1 MKEKELRLALVCFG
15 GISLAIYI
23 HGVTKEVLKLARAS
37 KAYHA
42 SDNAARRDVLTYG
55 QAEPKRAG
63 QHDTEAVYFDLL
75 REIGKHLDL
84 RVIVDVVAGA
94 SAGGI
99 NAVIL
104 ARALAHDLS
113 IGHLR
118 DLWLREAD
126 VTGLMA
132 EEARARIWSKWYM
145 RPLIWT
151 FLKYRLR
158 RIGRDRELR
167 IKLSGFI
174 RSRWF
179 KPPFDGEHLTA
190 LLFDGIVAM
199 GEPSAAED
207 SLLPLNQQLELFVT
221 VTDFHGYPRRVRLHD
236 PPIITEREHR
246 HILRFAYRRRPDR
259 IIETDFDKASVP
271 GLAFAGRATASF
283 PGAYSPASIGE
294 IDRLLTKRDL
304 EWTGREDFF
313 ENNFARY
320 RRAGVDPNLS
330 AFIDGSVTNNKPFEP
345 AIESIRERPA
355 HREVDRRLVY
365 IDPHPVEPG
374 TIANLKLPGFFRTLR
389 GALSDI
395 PRNEP
400 IHDELGWISN
410 FNAGVRRLK
419 TIIEA
424 ARPSIAE
431 LVAGITKGRINRPP
445 SMARLREWR
454 DAANS
459 LAARE
464 TGFAYEGYVRLK
476 LVDVLENVAT
486 LIAKLHGLPA
496 KGQAAGWIV
505 EILNAWAR
513 GRGIV
518 PDEGPMPKAKRGTKA
533 AKLPGW
539 ISLLLSFDFA
549 FRRRRL
555 HFVIQRLNELYSGPA
570 GSDDEGLST
579 SQLDAL
585 KRGFYDSLAL
595 FGRSGLTAQLSEETR
610 ARAHDLLIASVPGS
624 THPDEITGLAAAYAY
639 THETEIDAL
648 VERLAA
654 EIDLA
659 DADRIVDEIFISR
672 ERERWSATARRELM
686 IAYVGFSFWDVLTFS
701 ITKWRDLGEFDEIRV
716 DRISPD
722 DAIAIRSPSEAPLL
736 KGVEFRH
743 FGAFFSRA
751 HRENDY
757 LWGRLH
763 AADRLIDIVCDAA
776 RRESDNEQGPDL
788 MALKKRVFNAILDAE
803 EQHLARSSD
812 LIRELRVEIEERL
825 GSAGGN

>member
-42 SDNAARRDVLTYG
+42 NNNTARKDALTYA
-55 QAEPKRAG
+55 QAEPKRAS

-75 REIGKHLDL
+75 REIGAHLDL
-84 RVIVDVVAGA
+84 RVIVDVAAGA

-104 ARALAHDLS
+104 ARALAHDLD

-132 EEARARIWSKWYM
+132 EKARARFWSKWYM

-151 FLKYRLR
+151 FLNFRLR

-167 IKLSGFI
+167 TKLSGFI

-190 LLFDGIVAM
+190 LLYDGIDAM
-199 GEPSAAED
+199 DGPGTPDD
-207 SLLPLNQQLELFVT
+207 SLLPLNQRLELFVT

-236 PPIITEREHR
+236 PPTITEREHR
-246 HILRFAYRRRPDR
+246 LILRFSYRQRPDR
-259 IIETDFDKASVP
+259 VVETDFNADSVP

-283 PGAYSPASIGE
+283 PGAYPAARIGE
-294 IDRLLTKRDL
+294 IDRLLAKRKL
-304 EWTGREDFF
+304 EWPGRDSFF

-320 RRAGVDPNLS
+320 RRAGVDPSLS

-345 AIESIRERPA
+345 AIESIREKHA

-374 TIANLKLPGFFRTLR
+374 AIVHARLPGFFRTLR

-400 IHDELGWISN
+400 VHDELGWISN

-431 LVAGITKGRINRPP
+431 LVTGITKGRINRPP

-454 DAANS
+454 DAANA

-513 GRGIV
+513 ARGIV
-518 PDEGPMPKAKRGTKA
+518 PEEGPMPKAKRGTKA

-539 ISLLLSFDFA
+539 ISLLLSFDFS

-555 HFVIQRLNELYSGPA
+555 HFVIQRLNELYSGSA
-570 GSDDEGLST
+570 VSDDQELST
-579 SQLDAL
+579 SQLDTL

-595 FGRSGLTAQLSEETR
+595 FGRSHLTARLSEETR
-610 ARAHDLLIASVPGS
+610 ARAYELLIASVPE
-624 THPDEITGLAAAYAY
+624 TTRPDEIATLAAVHAN

-654 EIDLA
+654 EINLA
-659 DADRIVDEIFISR
+659 DGDLTVDEIFVSR
-672 ERERWSATARRELM
+672 DPKRWSAAVRRELM

-701 ITKWRDLGEFDEIRV
+701 ITQWRDLGEFDEIRV

-722 DAIAIRSPSEAPLL
+722 DATAIRSPVDAPLL

-743 FGAFFSRA
+743 FGAFFSRT

-776 RRESDNEQGPDL
+776 RRESDSGQGPDL
-788 MALKKRVFNAILDAE
+788 MALKKRAFIAILDAE
-803 EQHLARSSD
+803 TPHLGRSAD
-812 LIRELRVEIEERL
+812 LIRELRAEIEEKL
-825 GSAGGN
+825 GRPDGN

>member
-15 GISLAIYI
+15 GISLAVYI

-37 KAYHA
+37 KAYHT
-42 SDNAARRDVLTYG
+42 SDNAGRRDEFTYG

-75 REIGKHLDL
+75 KEIGKHLDL
-84 RVIVDVVAGA
+84 RVIVDVAAGA

-113 IGHLR
+113 IDHLR
-118 DLWLREAD
+118 DLWLKEAD
-126 VTGLMA
+126 VSGLMA

-151 FLKYRLR
+151 FLKFRLR

-167 IKLSGFI
+167 SKLSGFI

-190 LLFDGIVAM
+190 LLFDGINAM
-199 GEPSAAED
+199 GEPSASED
-207 SLLPLNQQLELFVT
+207 SLLPLNQRLELFVT
-221 VTDFHGYPRRVRLHD
+221 VTDFHGYPRQVRLHD
-236 PPIITEREHR
+236 PPTITEREHR
-246 HILRFAYRRRPDR
+246 HILRFAYRRWPDGTV
-259 IIETDFDKASVP
+259 ETDFDKGSVP

-283 PGAYSPASIGE
+283 PGAYPPAMIGE
-294 IDRLLTKRDL
+294 IDRLLAKRGL
-304 EWTGREDFF
+304 EWPGRESFF

-320 RRAGVDPNLS
+320 RRAGVDPNSS

-374 TIANLKLPGFFRTLR
+374 AVAKSKFPGFFRTLR

-400 IHDELGWISN
+400 IHDELDWISN

-424 ARPSIAE
+424 ARPSIAK
-431 LVAGITKGRINRPP
+431 LVTGITKGRINRAP
-445 SMARLREWR
+445 SLTRLREWR
-454 DAANS
+454 DAANA

-476 LVDVLENVAT
+476 LIDVLENVAT

-496 KGQAAGWIV
+496 KGQTASWIV
-505 EILNAWAR
+505 EVLSAWAR
-513 GRGIV
+513 KRGIV
-518 PDEGPMPKAKRGTKA
+518 PDEGPMPKAKRGTKT

-539 ISLLLSFDFA
+539 ISLLLSFDFG

-555 HFVIQRLNELYSGPA
+555 HFVIQRLNELYTGSAGP
-570 GSDDEGLST
+570 GGKGLST

-585 KRGFYDSLAL
+585 KRAFYDSLAL
-595 FGRSGLTAQLSEETR
+595 FGRSGLTAQLSEDTR
-610 ARAHDLLIASVPGS
+610 TRAHDLLIATVPS
-624 THPDEITGLAAAYAY
+624 SAQPDQVTAAANAYAD
-639 THETEIDAL
+639 THESEIDSL
-648 VERLAA
+648 VKRLAA
-654 EIDLA
+654 EINLT
-659 DADRIVDEIFISR
+659 DADRSVDEIFISR
-672 ERERWSATARRELM
+672 EPERWPATARRELM

-701 ITKWRDLGEFDEIRV
+701 ITQWRDLGEFDEIRV

-722 DAIAIRSPSEAPLL
+722 DATAIRTQGDVPLL
-736 KGVEFRH
+736 KGVGFRH

-776 RRESDNEQGPDL
+776 RRESGDGQGYDL
-788 MALKKRVFNAILDAE
+788 ASLKKRAFIAILNTE
-803 EQHLARSSD
+803 EAHMSRSAD
-812 LIRELRVEIEERL
+812 LIRELRAEIEEGL
-825 GSAGGN
+825 S